1 MVRALLLILVVSA
14 STAAGQIAYRVQA
27 IDPCAPFVELDEVD
41 GVAPGDRLLLYQ
53 NQQRDST
60 RSPAGTWEVV
70 HVDAVVGTLV
80 FLIDPPEVLFDLE
93 SGVQAVRVDTA
104 SLLRIDTN
112 VSTKSYRAGVGG
124 VRMFCADTI
133 VVAAPIDAS
142 GKGLPGGRRSI
153 SGWDTCQVVDSVP
166 FLSGQ
171 SGEVGHALLTR
182 DITHAGRRAFFN
194 GGGGGNARNA
204 GGGGGANAGT
214 GGMGGYQVSA
224 YGADTIGGRGG
235 TSFETTLPVFGAGGG
250 GGHQNDFLG
259 SDGAAGGGV
268 IILRCSVLVVEPG
281 GSLAASGGRADMA
294 FNDGAGGGGAGGSAQ
309 LVVDTIIGRL
319 PIDIS
324 GGDGGSVLGEWYC
337 YGPGGGGG
345 GGRVIAPMDLQSH
358 LVVRREGGSAGQSV
372 GVGPCETDRSYGA
385 SAGGMGTVVPPVTI
399 PTQWEPCAPPDII
412 VRGGDAF
419 GKPGE
424 RVELPFE
431 IEVRSPLT
439 ESLRLTLW
447 VRTRASVLVPE
458 GAYRWA
464 GRHAAVRFHTIPL
477 EEGPPRTVTSTMA
490 ATCVLG
496 DSSEILIGID
506 SVLVDANQYSISVQR
521 TGTFSLES
529 VCTAGGRARLFD
541 PWSAGSRQQVFD
553 VLGRRVEQSKRHPY
567 QIIVPDSRGT
577 MLIVPR

>member
-1 MVRALLLILVVSA
+1 MILLFSM
-14 STAAGQIAYRVQA
+14 STAAGQVAYRVHA
-27 IDPCAPFVELDEVD
+27 IDPCAPFVELDGVD
-41 GVAPGDRLLLYQ
+41 GIANGDRLLLYQ
-53 NQQRDST
+53 NQQRGSGQT
-60 RSPAGTWEVV
+60 PAGTWEVV
-70 HVDAVVGTLV
+70 RVDAVVSTLV
-80 FLIDPPEVLFDLE
+80 FLVDPPESLFDLE

-104 SLLRIDTN
+104 SLLRIDSSVT
-112 VSTKSYRAGVGG
+112 TKRFGLGVGG

-133 VVAAPIDAS
+133 VVAATVEAS

-153 SGWDTCQVVDSVP
+153 SGWDTCLIVDSVP
-166 FLSGQ
+166 YLSGQ
-171 SGEVGHALLTR
+171 SGEVGHGLRTR

-204 GGGGGANAGT
+204 GGGGGANGGGGGT
-214 GGMGGYQVSA
+214 GGHQVSA
-224 YGADTIGGRGG
+224 YRTDPIGGLGG
-235 TSFETTLPVFGAGGG
+235 VPVETTLPVLGAGGG

-268 IILRCSVLVVEPG
+268 FILRCSVLVVARG
-281 GSLAASGGRADMA
+281 GSLDVSGGPADMA
-294 FNDGAGGGGAGGSAQ
+294 LNDGAGGGGAGGSVQ
-309 LVVDTIIGRL
+309 LVVDTILGQL

-345 GGRVIAPMDLQSH
+345 GGRVIAPMHLLSH
-358 LVVRREGGSAGQSV
+358 VDVRREGGSAGASI
-372 GVGPCETDRSYGA
+372 GVGPCESDRTYGA
-385 SAGGMGTVVPPVTI
+385 TAGGIGVLVPPGRVPI
-399 PTQWEPCAPPDII
+399 QEEPCAPPDII
-412 VRGGDAF
+412 VRGGDAS
-419 GKPGE
+419 GEPGE

-477 EEGPPRTVTSTMA
+477 EEGPPRTITSTMA
-490 ATCVLG
+490 STCVLG
-496 DSSEILIGID
+496 DSSEIVIGID
-506 SVLVDANQYSISVQR
+506 SVLVDANRYSVSVQR
-521 TGTFSLES
+521 TGTFSLEN
-529 VCTAGGRARLFD
+529 VCHAGGRVRLFD
-541 PWSAGSRQQVFD
+541 PWKLGRRQQVFD
-553 VLGRRVEQSKRHPY
+553 VLGRRIESSNLHSY

-577 MLIVPR
+577 RLIVPR